1 MGNRSHHGGKAGHE
15 ERHQGDRPRD
25 AAPATGHWEDF
36 SRMGIRSVTFL
47 LCLRAFFMLRE
58 VEASLLLAAN
68 ARTDNVNQVVTIRL
82 PCTKT
87 DPAAASV
94 ERSWGCLCSVRGV
107 VGCLCLSAELQLNFL
122 GLLFGDLR
130 LRDDLPFFPS
140 SRGTTVEKS
149 KVVGTFEHVHAALGL
164 PVRDEDGHRL
174 LGGHSMRLAGARLLA
189 ASGITCIKL
198 SWWLGGDHRC

>member
-1 MGNRSHHGGKAGHE
+1 
-15 ERHQGDRPRD
+15 
-25 AAPATGHWEDF
+25 
-36 SRMGIRSVTFL
+36 
-47 LCLRAFFMLRE
+47 MLRE

-198 SWWLGGDHRC
+198 S